1 MLSAHIQIC
10 LIRSLSKTLCISF
23 YIKLC
28 DLLTIAVA
36 NFSFSCKLSLVVH
49 FFFEI
54 SIHPTIVGAGD
65 TIKNL
70 MQFGMQYGRGRNPVQ
85 WIVN

>member
-10 LIRSLSKTLCISF
+10 LIRRLSKTLCISF

-28 DLLTIAVA
+28 NLLTIAVA
-36 NFSFSCKLSLVVH
+36 NFSFSCKLSLVAH
-49 FFFEI
+49 FFEI

-70 MQFGMQYGRGRNPVQ
+70 MQFGMQYGRRRNLVQ